1 MDDYKS
7 LVEKTIKPRIGSLP
21 LQAVTGGRLNA
32 FYADLLKSGRRDGRG
47 GLSPATV
54 RYVHAVLRKAFSDA
68 VRWNQLTRNVAD
80 AADPPRP
87 SKPQIRTWTLAKC
100 ERSCVTSSRI
110 ASTRRTSSRPQRG

>member
-47 GLSPATV
+47 
-54 RYVHAVLRKAFSDA
+54 D
-68 VRWNQLTRNVAD
+68 
-80 AADPPRP
+80 
-87 SKPQIRTWTLAKC
+87 
-100 ERSCVTSSRI
+100 
-110 ASTRRTSSRPQRG
+110 